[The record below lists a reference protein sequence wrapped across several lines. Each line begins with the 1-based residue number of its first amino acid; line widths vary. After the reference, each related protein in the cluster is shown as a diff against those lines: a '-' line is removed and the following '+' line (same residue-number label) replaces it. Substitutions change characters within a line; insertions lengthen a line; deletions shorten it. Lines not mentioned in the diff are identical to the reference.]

1 MEMVARTNLELT
13 LAETA
18 QSYAPIAIPVAAAVP
33 STGLRSDLVKVEE
46 ATHLHIVVMEA
57 HREKAEKFIEINA
70 DISNLSTDTF
80 VEYAR
85 SSQARVT
92 EARGMMF
99 EKDIQLVEHHF
110 RQSFFDSLSTNA
122 RDIARLTGQLAAM
135 SVMPVQEK
143 PKGFW
148 QRLFGDKE

>member
-1 MEMVARTNLELT
+1 MEMAARTNLELT
-13 LAETA
+13 LSETA
-18 QSYAPIAIPVAAAVP
+18 QSYTPIAIPLATAVP
-33 STGLRSDLVKVEE
+33 SSGLRSDLVKVEE

-57 HREKAEKFIEINA
+57 HREKAEKYIDLNA
-70 DISNLSTDTF
+70 DIANISTDAF
-80 VEYAR
+80 VEFAR

-99 EKDIQLVEHHF
+99 EKDIQLVEHQF
-110 RQSFFDSLSTNA
+110 RQSLFDSLSTNA
-122 RDIARLTGQLAAM
+122 RDIGRLTGQLVAM

-148 QRLFGDKE
+148 QRLFGDKG